1 MYGHVPCKRTR
12 EKEGLLHLL
21 ELPAGTSL
29 QSTPTA
35 HPYLTVK
42 SFSRSAA
49 GHHTPH
55 QDELRPPDI
64 LYKTVCH
71 LLTSTVLRQGVDW
84 CTVYDFVFDRLRA
97 VRQDLVIQGLGCV
110 ESIPILEPTVRFHS
124 YAGYRLCAEPLS
136 KFEPAINCTHLLE
149 CLKRLLVLYDDCH
162 NTSSLEVRADMEALY
177 LLMGLGSYQTL
188 SRALQLPGELRQHP
202 TVKTAFAMS
211 LALWSGNYVR
221 LCTLL
226 PKLPPLLKCVAAQQL
241 PLVRRH
247 ALQIMSCAYS
257 SHNLTFPLSRLQT
270 LLLYKTHKQAES
282 DCKRYGISV
291 KDNAVMFNKAT
302 FQPNAHGP
310 CLYVECVDMALQSVD
325 LTELLLLKDRA
336 PEPTETVK

>member
-1 MYGHVPCKRTR
+1 MTAFSPVFIKGTCMDMCPVRERKLR

-124 YAGYRLCAEPLS
+124 YAGY
-136 KFEPAINCTHLLE
+136 
-149 CLKRLLVLYDDCH
+149 
-162 NTSSLEVRADMEALY
+162 
-177 LLMGLGSYQTL
+177 
-188 SRALQLPGELRQHP
+188 RQHP